1 MAEQKGPWRKNK
13 KTGSPYKLGFSL
25 FFGLIISVGLI
36 LFALLLW
43 FPHKTSSDD
52 LFLEIISLLGILALV
67 SSSLIYVR
75 RIKFNE
81 VIKNISIWTGLASV
95 ILIGYTYRIELS
107 QIIYRVGGELVP
119 GHAIITRGNEV
130 IITASADGHF
140 YISGKAN
147 EKRIR
152 LMVDTGA
159 SEITLSPEAAKKIGI
174 NLKNLSFTQQ
184 FLTANGIGL
193 GAIYWLKNFSI
204 GPYKYRNI
212 KVSINQTDM
221 PVSLL
226 GMSFLEKL
234 DSFEFKG
241 KKLYLRK

>member
-1 MAEQKGPWRKNK
+1 MTEQKGPWRRNR
-13 KTGSPYKLGFSL
+13 KTGSKYKLGFLL

-52 LFLEIISLLGILALV
+52 VFLEIIRLLGILALV

-95 ILIGYTYRIELS
+95 ILIGYTYRTELS

-119 GHAIITRGNEV
+119 GHTIISRGNEV
-130 IITASADGHF
+130 VITASADGHF

-159 SEITLSPEAAKKIGI
+159 SEITLSPEAAKRIGI
-174 NLKNLSFTQQ
+174 NLKNLSFTQH
-184 FLTANGIGL
+184 FHTANGIGL

-212 KVSINQTDM
+212 KVSINQTDI

-226 GMSFLEKL
+226 GMSFLERL
-234 DSFEFKG
+234 NSFEFKSN
-241 KKLYLRK
+241 KLYLRQ